1 MVSEFLHVHQP
12 ATRAQDTARPIQ
24 QRDHHLNSVN
34 ARQRLGALSMALGI
48 TFTIVWGVAN
58 YAYNEP
64 TAAGPS
70 PLVGRAAAA
79 KSCS

>member
-1 MVSEFLHVHQP
+1 
-12 ATRAQDTARPIQ
+12 
-24 QRDHHLNSVN
+24 LNSVN
-34 ARQRLGALSMALGI
+34 ARQRLGALSLALGI
-48 TFTIVWGVAN
+48 SFAIVWGLSS

-79 KSCS
+79 KACS

>member
-1 MVSEFLHVHQP
+1 
-12 ATRAQDTARPIQ
+12 
-24 QRDHHLNSVN
+24 LNSVN

-48 TFTIVWGVAN
+48 TFTIVWGLSN

>member
-1 MVSEFLHVHQP
+1 V
-12 ATRAQDTARPIQ
+12 
-24 QRDHHLNSVN
+24 NSAN

-48 TFTIVWGVAN
+48 TFAIVWGLSN

-70 PLVGRAAAA
+70 PLVGRAALA
-79 KSCS
+79 KACS